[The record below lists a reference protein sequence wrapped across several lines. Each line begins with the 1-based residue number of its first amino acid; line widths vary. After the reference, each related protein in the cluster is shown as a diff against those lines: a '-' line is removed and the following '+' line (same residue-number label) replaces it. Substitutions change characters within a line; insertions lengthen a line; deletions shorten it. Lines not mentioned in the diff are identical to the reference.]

1 MDGARK
7 TAQDRPDAHGHSRV
21 GSPHH
26 LDTTVMTSIGLHRIH
41 SIAGNTHPFVT
52 VGHQANAA
60 PVGDA

>member
-1 MDGARK
+1 MGIRVW
-7 TAQDRPDAHGHSRV
+7 GHPTTST
-21 GSPHH
+21 
-26 LDTTVMTSIGLHRIH
+26 TTVMTSIGLHRIH